1 MQKKCSLMQKP
12 KKNRKKPKE
21 NQHSVVFKFVKR
33 TLGLSS
39 AEIAQRLQVTRSK
52 VHAWSRNMYAVKKTD
67 KDNPRRLYRCIDA
80 FHFKAFMAS
89 LSDDEIKAIRQSGR

>member
-1 MQKKCSLMQKP
+1 MQK
-12 KKNRKKPKE
+12 RKKTKKRPKE
-21 NQHSVVFKFVKR
+21 SQNSVVFKFVKR

-52 VHAWSRNMYAVKKTD
+52 VHAWSRNMYSVKKTD
-67 KDNPRRLYRCIDA
+67 KGKPRRLYRCIDA